1 MSVSEQLK
9 GMKLARKSR
18 RLEEIWPDVERI
30 LAGGASQAEVLEL
43 LNQNGFDLTP
53 GTFKNYVQRL
63 RKRQKQKQKGGASAS
78 VKSIAPVTAKNETG
92 PAVTGGVQRP
102 RTFNFDP
109 RGNPDLLK

>member
-1 MSVSEQLK
+1 MSVSDQLK

-18 RLEEIWPDVERI
+18 RLEEIWPDVERR
-30 LAGGASQAEVLEL
+30 LVGGASQAEVLEL

-63 RKRQKQKQKGGASAS
+63 RKRQEQKGGASAP
-78 VKSIAPVTAKNETG
+78 VKPVATVTANNERC
-92 PAVTGGVQRP
+92 PAAAGGVQRP

>member
-1 MSVSEQLK
+1 MSVSDQLN
-9 GMKLARKSR
+9 GMTLARKSR
-18 RLEEIWPDVERI
+18 RLEEIWPDVERR

-63 RKRQKQKQKGGASAS
+63 RKRQKQKQKAGASVP
-78 VKSIAPVTAKNETG
+78 VKPIAAVTAKNERG
-92 PAVTGGVQRP
+92 PAAAGGVQRP